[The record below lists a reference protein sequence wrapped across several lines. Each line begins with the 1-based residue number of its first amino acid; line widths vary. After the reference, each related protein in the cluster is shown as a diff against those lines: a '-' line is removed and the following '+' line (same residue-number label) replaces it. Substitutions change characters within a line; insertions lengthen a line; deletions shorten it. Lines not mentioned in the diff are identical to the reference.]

1 MYTISGLGS
10 DKKHKCVFV
19 CLNSL
24 STTGVKSSQTKMLLI
39 FLCIDL
45 WNWNIYVLSPR
56 IWHTHIYY
64 MYTIY
69 MLLFYCVK
77 LSFVWLIQAWV
88 MPHMKYHIGELA
100 LMNWILNGS
109 VPILCGLILIIRFTP
124 FWVYLHSLFFLQH
137 DANIFNTHTR
147 LRAIIETRW
156 YTVVLPWGI

>member
-124 FWVYLHSLFFLQH
+124 STQSLLFATWCKYIQ
-137 DANIFNTHTR
+137 HTR

-156 YTVVLPWGI
+156 YTVVIPWGI